1 MPRTTRR
8 GSKPAL
14 EIDVVEELKQVPATA
29 AGPGCAPADYP
40 GVDLVAAHAYHLRLV
55 RATESLQK
63 KLGREATL
71 QFVRKHLRTLNRRIN
86 PRS

>member
-1 MPRTTRR
+1 MPRSSRR
-8 GSKPAL
+8 GSKTVL
-14 EIDVVEELKQVPATA
+14 ELDVVEELKKVPQV

-40 GVDLVAAHAYHLRLV
+40 GVDLVAAHAYHLRLI

-71 QFVRKHLRTLNRRIN
+71 QFVRKHLRTLNRRLN
-86 PRS
+86 PRG